1 MNPDEVAA
9 AEAGDVSLLKLRPQL
24 VLPDFTDAP
33 PAVCYCVLKRPG
45 GFLLVVP
52 GASLPSGLLQE
63 AANEGFV
70 GLVGPYTTATAP
82 AVELAENGD
91 WLGVYPPRNIE
102 YLLIDFADAASA
114 ALEPLEEGFAECT
127 PFLEEAPMLFPLAT
141 AVATYAL
148 TWTAQ
153 VEGERGAGYVTAEE
167 LIPGTEPPLL
177 ERRPKAEPKRRPTV
191 AALAVQQ
198 ESIMEA
204 LAALSTQVQ
213 QLAKAGSP
221 TEARPPIVPAAGSLA
236 PPANAP
242 RQLLAAPVS
251 ATVVPQ
257 HAPPKRLASLLGAP
271 PKAVA
276 PKSPDLPVLDE
287 GAGALVPGDLDGEPI
302 DEGGPLASALLA
314 QSRALTSLVSQ
325 MAGSGD
331 PLNDLATGSS
341 SSISVKGSAA
351 RMKLQRELHN
361 RSGSFFLKV
370 QEAALRRMEPTANL
384 AMLEDDVRN
393 KPILTRYLERYGG
406 FRDQRT
412 WGLIQWQ
419 LAQVFDLLGSDQV
432 EGAKDVLAM
441 ALVMIDQT
449 VIDGGRPDL
458 GWILSLQEDP
468 PAQLFSAPQ
477 HTTGSIRPCSHL
489 TDPKWL
495 AVALSYV
502 KEMETLSSKR
512 SEMAKAPA
520 GKAPSVATSPSD
532 SAPKPGPTL
541 TRKQQRAKLW
551 AERKAAANQG
561 T

>member
-221 TEARPPIVPAAGSLA
+221 DRSPSAYSPCSWVVGPSGKCTASTSCSSCLSDRRASTCPSKKAREPFGCSPRKLLPRRVRICQFWTKVLA
-236 PPANAP
+236 
-242 RQLLAAPVS
+242 LW
-251 ATVVPQ
+251 
-257 HAPPKRLASLLGAP
+257 
-271 PKAVA
+271 
-276 PKSPDLPVLDE
+276 
-287 GAGALVPGDLDGEPI
+287 
-302 DEGGPLASALLA
+302 
-314 QSRALTSLVSQ
+314 
-325 MAGSGD
+325 
-331 PLNDLATGSS
+331 
-341 SSISVKGSAA
+341 
-351 RMKLQRELHN
+351 
-361 RSGSFFLKV
+361 
-370 QEAALRRMEPTANL
+370 
-384 AMLEDDVRN
+384 
-393 KPILTRYLERYGG
+393 YLE
-406 FRDQRT
+406 T
-412 WGLIQWQ
+412 STESPSTKVGLW
-419 LAQVFDLLGSDQV
+419 
-432 EGAKDVLAM
+432 
-441 ALVMIDQT
+441 
-449 VIDGGRPDL
+449 
-458 GWILSLQEDP
+458 
-468 PAQLFSAPQ
+468 
-477 HTTGSIRPCSHL
+477 HRPCS
-489 TDPKWL
+489 P
-495 AVALSYV
+495 
-502 KEMETLSSKR
+502 R
-512 SEMAKAPA
+512 A
-520 GKAPSVATSPSD
+520 G
-532 SAPKPGPTL
+532 L
-541 TRKQQRAKLW
+541 
-551 AERKAAANQG
+551 
-561 T
+561 